1 MKATTQRALRR
12 VHLYLGTF
20 FAPAIL
26 FFAISGG
33 IQTYRLT
40 ELPQAP
46 AWSQWLSSLHKDQ
59 AAPRLRKPRPPVAAG
74 PPVRD
79 HPAEARHD
87 PALLKAFVALMS
99 VGLAGSTLLGIA
111 VALALPGQRRTALV
125 LLAAGTLLP
134 LALILA

>member
-1 MKATTQRALRR
+1 M
-12 VHLYLGTF
+12 YLGTF

-33 IQTYRLT
+33 VQTYRLT

-59 AAPRLRKPRPPVAAG
+59 AAPRPRKPRPAATG
-74 PPVRD
+74 RAPVRD
-79 HPAEARHD
+79 HPADAARRD
-87 PALLKAFVALMS
+87 PAALKAFVALMS
-99 VGLAGSTLLGIA
+99 LGLAASTLLGIA
-111 VALALPGQRRTALV
+111 VALALPNQRRTALL